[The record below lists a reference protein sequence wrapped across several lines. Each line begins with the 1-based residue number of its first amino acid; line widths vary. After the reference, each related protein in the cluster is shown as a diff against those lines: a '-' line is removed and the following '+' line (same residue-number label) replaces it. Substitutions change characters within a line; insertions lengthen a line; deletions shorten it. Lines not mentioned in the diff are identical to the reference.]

1 MRNGGC
7 AESFPYR
14 TTGWDRRAFGMMV
27 AVAASCSYLTP
38 LEPSCLMVYG
48 PGKYQFSDF
57 FKVGAL
63 LTFLIYGLAIVLVP
77 IVWPM

>member
-1 MRNGGC
+1 
-7 AESFPYR
+7 
-14 TTGWDRRAFGMMV
+14 MMV

-63 LTFLIYGLAIVLVP
+63 LTVLIYGLAIFLVP
-77 IVWPM
+77 LIWPI